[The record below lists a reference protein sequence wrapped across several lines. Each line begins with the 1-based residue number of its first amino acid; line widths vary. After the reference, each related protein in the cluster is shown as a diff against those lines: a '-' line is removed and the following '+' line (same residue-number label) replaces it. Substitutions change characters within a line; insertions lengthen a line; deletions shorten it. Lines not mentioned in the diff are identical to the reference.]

1 MHNDFLLD
9 FSTDGGLKT
18 PKIPHWDNIR
28 GHQTQWLG
36 RNKIMI
42 TSKNFSHHHEKI
54 LEPYIWRQWWDFTIQ
69 F

>member
-1 MHNDFLLD
+1 MIFYSILALVVA
-9 FSTDGGLKT
+9 SR
-18 PKIPHWDNIR
+18 HWDSIP

-42 TSKNFSHHHEKI
+42 TSKKNFSHHHEKI

>member
-18 PKIPHWDNIR
+18 PKIPHWDNIS

-42 TSKNFSHHHEKI
+42 TSKKNSHITMKK
-54 LEPYIWRQWWDFTIQ
+54 F
-69 F
+69 